1 MTAKAI
7 AANRSAGANS
17 DALRRKLDEKASV
30 LPISHALNEESG
42 AGENFPDSVKGALHA
57 LQRAAIRARQVA
69 QQTGT
74 DLIVVRSGQVVRVS
88 PPPKTTP

>member
-1 MTAKAI
+1 MTLKAV
-7 AANRSAGANS
+7 AANHSSGGIS

-30 LPISHALNEESG
+30 LPIPHALNEASG
-42 AGENFPDSVKGALHA
+42 TGENFPGSVKGALHA

-74 DLIVVRSGQVVRVS
+74 DLIVVRSG
-88 PPPKTTP
+88 